1 MSMTQRQAEALAAAH
16 MAAFDVLVADRLPVD
31 TAATH
36 ILASLKAGRDPLAEA
51 KHFVTLRKAFRG
63 ES

>member
-1 MSMTQRQAEALAAAH
+1 MTMTQQQAEALAAEH
-16 MAAFDVLVADRLPVD
+16 MAAFDVLLADRVPVD
-31 TAATH
+31 TAAAH
-36 ILASLKAGRDPLAEA
+36 IPASLQSGRDPLAEA

>member
-1 MSMTQRQAEALAAAH
+1 
-16 MAAFDVLVADRLPVD
+16 MAAFDVLVADRVPVD

>member
-1 MSMTQRQAEALAAAH
+1 MTQQQAEALVVEH
-16 MAAFDVLVADRLPVD
+16 MAALDVLLADGVPVD
-31 TAATH
+31 TAAAH
-36 ILASLKAGRDPLAEA
+36 VLASLKAGRDPLAEA